1 MKNIKN
7 ISSTSLSSHEYDTA
21 DIAKGRERKGLIE
34 EREKK
39 STAARQNF
47 KNEFFQTS
55 VHILIFSSRTQKMT
69 RHCRCLIFCQKSQQ
83 TSFA

>member
-7 ISSTSLSSHEYDTA
+7 ISSTSLSSHYYDTA
-21 DIAKGRERKGLIE
+21 DIAKGRERNLSPSEPVIELIE

-39 STAARQNF
+39 STAACQNF

-55 VHILIFSSRTQKMT
+55 VHI
-69 RHCRCLIFCQKSQQ
+69 
-83 TSFA
+83 